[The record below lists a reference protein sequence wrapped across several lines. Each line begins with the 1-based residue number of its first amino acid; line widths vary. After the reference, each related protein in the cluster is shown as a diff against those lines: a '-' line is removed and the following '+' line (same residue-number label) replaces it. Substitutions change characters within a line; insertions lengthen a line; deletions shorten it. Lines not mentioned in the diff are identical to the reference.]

1 MDNVKGI
8 EELMN
13 INDGEGLKDLF
24 NRYNIDVN
32 GKEFKSFLKKV
43 DTKKELDDSIL
54 EGISGGASLSAKT
67 VNTLKWTGALFL
79 AVGIGVGLGN
89 LHAKSKNKRESD
101 LLSNIS
107 NYWRNIVNYNDEHD
121 SSDKNIGKLN
131 RTAMTN
137 MAQMGRHS
145 LNEILNNEDL
155 YSGFMDMFSQS
166 PADIIDYH
174 A

>member
-24 NRYNIDVN
+24 SRYNIDVN

-79 AVGIGVGLGN
+79 AIGIGVGLGN

-107 NYWRNIVNYNDEHD
+107 NYWGNIVNYNQENPT
-121 SSDKNIGKLN
+121 DKNIEKLN
-131 RTAMTN
+131 RTAITN
-137 MAQMGRHS
+137 MAQMGRYS
-145 LNEILNNEDL
+145 LNEILNNENL
-155 YSGFMDMFSQS
+155 YSDFMGMFSQS
-166 PADIIDYH
+166 PADIINYH